1 VRLRTWQVRLGRA
14 WVVLGLPLAALASCA
29 GAPAAMPAHVEQ
41 RGAGAPVADGAGALI
56 DKGNRWRGA
65 ARGAALGDVRTGSVT
80 DISSRAARE
89 SVAAKLPVTYQST
102 DGWQRVEAEPGA
114 TGDPGCPQVHERVYE
129 DNQLVR
135 EQIREMC

>member
-1 VRLRTWQVRLGRA
+1 MRLGRA
-14 WVVLGLPLAALASCA
+14 WVVLGLPLAALARCA
-29 GAPAAMPAHVEQ
+29 GAPAVTPARVDHSAA
-41 RGAGAPVADGAGALI
+41 AGATVADGAGALI

-65 ARGAALGDVRTGSVT
+65 ARGAALGDVLTGSVT

-102 DGWQRVEAEPGA
+102 DGWQRVEAAPGA
-114 TGDPGCPQVHERVYE
+114 TGAPGCPQVHERIYQ

-135 EQIREMC
+135 EQIREVC